1 MNKCR
6 HNFVNPL
13 ITYGDPQ
20 ERVSPQPVMIEGV
33 LHEQTQVV
41 KEFFV
46 SGLCSLCGNYIDQMP
61 DGFMV
66 IEGRTTY
73 RPLDQ

>member
-1 MNKCR
+1 MSKCR
-6 HNFVNPL
+6 HIFVNP
-13 ITYGDPQ
+13 ITTYGELE

-46 SGLCSLCGNYIDQMP
+46 SGLCSLCGKYIDQMP

-66 IEGRTTY
+66 IEGSTTY
-73 RPLDQ
+73 RPLNQ